1 MLLVFQHQN
10 PSYYPSMKTNILPIA
25 VLLCAIALG
34 ANNAAAQANVH
45 FDPSRDQV
53 RDSTLRVIDRNDIAT
68 QAEIIPTPAPTY
80 KGVNDLIALPN
91 PVAQGEMLTLSFWI
105 DAANTFSITIS
116 DSKGTP
122 IEIQKM
128 GSLAKGAHHLS
139 LEVGMLDVGD
149 YNIEIKG
156 LDDVFG
162 RTKFSVK

>member
-1 MLLVFQHQN
+1 
-10 PSYYPSMKTNILPIA
+10 MKTNILPIV
-25 VLLCAIALG
+25 VLLCSISLGTNTAI
-34 ANNAAAQANVH
+34 AQANVH
-45 FDPSRDQV
+45 FAPSRDQV
-53 RDSTLRVIDRNDIAT
+53 RDSTVRVVDRNDIAS
-68 QAEIIPTPAPTY
+68 QAEIMPTPAPTY

-105 DAANTFSITIS
+105 DAANTFSVTIS

-122 IEIQKM
+122 IEVQKM

-139 LEVGMLDVGD
+139 LEVGLLDVGE

-162 RTKFSVK
+162 RTKFSIK